1 MLRPPLVV
9 SLSLLLS
16 FLLAACERDAAER
29 EVPVRPPVVL
39 DEETM
44 TRLLAAMREL
54 QDLSRSHPMAQASE
68 RGVMPVGPLMVTFLG
83 DRAEAV
89 IKRHGFSNATEFEG
103 KLGYVQA
110 ALQQL
115 QFEGRHGFDGD
126 MQLYRLRGKRTDLE
140 ARRKEIEQ
148 DAELSDDTRRLML
161 AEVRLQLEDVEERI
175 EDVNAFAATMERQFE
190 TLPDENLESVRRH
203 LDEILALI
211 APEGTLLSAP
221 PGTGTP
227 AGASD
232 G

>member
-1 MLRPPLVV
+1 MLRSPLAV
-9 SLSLLLS
+9 LSLP
-16 FLLAACERDAAER
+16 FLLPLLLVACERDAADR
-29 EVPVRPPVVL
+29 APPARPPVVL

-54 QDLSRSHPMAQASE
+54 QDLSRSHPMAQTSE

-83 DRAEAV
+83 ERAEAV
-89 IKRHGFSNATEFEG
+89 VKRHGFANSTEFEG
-103 KLGYVQA
+103 KLGYLQA

-161 AEVRLQLEDVEERI
+161 TEVRLQLEDVEERI
-175 EDVNAFAATMERQFE
+175 EDVNAFAATMERQFDS
-190 TLPDENLESVRRH
+190 LPDENLETVRRH

-211 APEGTLLSAP
+211 SPDGALLSAP
-221 PGTGTP
+221 PG